1 MKRPSLLMPVYGR
14 SNEEND
20 LLFSFRDRDWK
31 QRNRSS
37 SFCRAEEEESPLPR
51 FGRAENPKNGVT
63 SVGATVRSV
72 KLPVSVW
79 SVLVD
84 RDAFALSRKMIRPFP
99 VHFNLF
105 SVFWEG
111 NDKFLQQIKVKICPY
126 WVQFRDSNSQ
136 PLNCESPP
144 ITGT

>member
-31 QRNRSS
+31 QCNRSS

-63 SVGATVRSV
+63 SVGATVWGPIRQTSCFSSDPFLSTEMPLHYLGKWSGHSQFILIYFRSFEKV
-72 KLPVSVW
+72 TTNFYNKLKWKFVHIGS
-79 SVLVD
+79 S
-84 RDAFALSRKMIRPFP
+84 SGIRTHSLLI
-99 VHFNLF
+99 VNL
-105 SVFWEG
+105 
-111 NDKFLQQIKVKICPY
+111 LP
-126 WVQFRDSNSQ
+126 
-136 PLNCESPP
+136 
-144 ITGT
+144 